1 MRIPILLFFFTLI
14 TLQVSAQTLIPFEFT
29 SEEDN
34 RLIKENDSLK
44 YYAATGD
51 TSYTVS
57 LNEETSTY
65 RLLTKDRRMIAQG
78 TFVVEGDK
86 YLQDGKWIE
95 RFDNGHTKFTGYYQH
110 GKPVGTWEEYYDN
123 GKIKAIS
130 NYAIIKDDIGSL
142 KSCLSGSYQEYYKT
156 GRLKTVGFYA
166 AVPQSVSETVKVQDP
181 VSGVT
186 KEVVTKSVTYQ
197 PEKVGH
203 WEQYDENGETEK
215 KED

>member
-1 MRIPILLFFFTLI
+1 MENQFETEEYVMP
-14 TLQVSAQTLIPFEFT
+14 SAAL
-29 SEEDN
+29 SEERAPQDA
-34 RLIKENDSLK
+34 EEQEEAED
-44 YYAATGD
+44 ATF
-51 TSYTVS
+51 
-57 LNEETSTY
+57 EEDGFEEEDE
-65 RLLTKDRRMIAQG
+65 L
-78 TFVVEGDK
+78 EGDED
-86 YLQDGKWIE
+86 LQDGKWIE